1 MITGFLVLLLYELLG
16 EVLVLLLKLPIP
28 GPVVGMLLLLLTLML
43 LKKVPAEVDKTATT
57 LLSHLSLLF
66 VPAGVGVMVH
76 FQRIRSEGLA
86 ILVALLVSTVVTL
99 VVTAWT
105 MQVSRYWLT
114 HRGRSDAPS

>member
-16 EVLVLLLKLPIP
+16 EVLVLLLNLPTP
-28 GPVVGMLLLLLTLML
+28 GPVIGMFLLLLTLMML
-43 LKKVPAEVDKTATT
+43 GKIPEDVENAATT

-76 FQRIRSEGLA
+76 FQRIRSEGWA

-99 VVTAWT
+99 MVSAWT
-105 MQVSRYWLT
+105 MQVASKVLT
-114 HRGRSDAPS
+114 LRRRSDA